1 MRLAVALAVLLP
13 PSGTS
18 SMRHAVARR
27 PALLRPLAALLGATT
42 TLPPRAAHASTDVVV
57 RVMDSDRVKLERA
70 GVVRL
75 AGVQTPTRDVPVC
88 YNREPG
94 VKTRG
99 MLSRGAKVEVEL
111 SSGDANIV
119 VGGKSVS
126 ETLVREGFAY
136 ATPRRRRASDGDD
149 YLASA
154 LADAQ
159 AAAKRDQRGLWRP
172 CGDASP
178 VVPVATFDDIDFQ
191 PTPTK
196 DYGDAPA
203 KYKSC
208 AEFEFYEDALAIFER
223 APESVRK
230 RLDRDGDGVPCPGLP
245 HTTDQER
252 YRFKKR
258 AEASS

>member
-1 MRLAVALAVLLP
+1 MAF
-13 PSGTS
+13 G
-18 SMRHAVARR
+18 
-27 PALLRPLAALLGATT
+27 LRPLSSAAG
-42 TLPPRAAHASTDVVV
+42 RDNNSAAARCARSTDVVV

-75 AGVQTPTRDVPVC
+75 AGVRTPTRDVPVC

-149 YLASA
+149 YLGSA

-172 CGDASP
+172 TVTPAGGTGSDLR
-178 VVPVATFDDIDFQ
+178 DIDFQ
-191 PTPTK
+191 PTPT
-196 DYGDAPA
+196 
-203 KYKSC
+203 SC
-208 AEFEFYEDALAIFER
+208 AMHRPNTGLAPSSSFMKDALAIFER
-223 APESVRK
+223 AP
-230 RLDRDGDGVPCPGLP
+230 D
-245 HTTDQER
+245 
-252 YRFKKR
+252 
-258 AEASS
+258 

>member
-13 PSGTS
+13 PSGAS
-18 SMRHAVARR
+18 SMRSIIGRR

-42 TLPPRAAHASTDVVV
+42 LPAHASTDVVV

-75 AGVQTPTRDVPVC
+75 AGVRTPTRDVPVC

-99 MLSRGAKVEVEL
+99 MLSRGAKVEVEADG
-111 SSGDANIV
+111 GDANIV

-126 ETLVREGFAY
+126 ETLVREGYAY
-136 ATPRRRRASDGDD
+136 ATPRRRREADGD
-149 YLASA
+149 YLASV
-154 LADAQ
+154 LAEAQ
-159 AAAKRDQRGLWRP
+159 EAAKRDQRGLWRP
-172 CGDASP
+172 CGGASP

-196 DYGDAPA
+196 DYGDAPT

>member
-42 TLPPRAAHASTDVVV
+42 LPAHASTDVVV

-75 AGVQTPTRDVPVC
+75 AGVRTPTRDVPVC

-99 MLSRGAKVEVEL
+99 MLSRGAKVEVEADG
-111 SSGDANIV
+111 GDANIV

-126 ETLVREGFAY
+126 ETLVREGYAY
-136 ATPRRRRASDGDD
+136 ATPRRRRESDGD
-149 YLASA
+149 YLASV
-154 LADAQ
+154 LAEAQ
-159 AAAKRDQRGLWRP
+159 EAAKRDQRGLWRP
-172 CGDASP
+172 CDATSAP

-191 PTPTK
+191 PT
-196 DYGDAPA
+196 
-203 KYKSC
+203 
-208 AEFEFYEDALAIFER
+208 R
-223 APESVRK
+223 
-230 RLDRDGDGVPCPGLP
+230 
-245 HTTDQER
+245 
-252 YRFKKR
+252 
-258 AEASS
+258 

>member
-1 MRLAVALAVLLP
+1 
-13 PSGTS
+13 
-18 SMRHAVARR
+18 MRHAVARR
-27 PALLRPLAALLGATT
+27 AWLRPLAALLGTTT
-42 TLPPRAAHASTDVVV
+42 TLPPLDARASTDVVV

-75 AGVQTPTRDVPVC
+75 AGVRTPTRDVPAC

-111 SSGDANIV
+111 NSDDANIV

-126 ETLVREGFAY
+126 ETLVREGYAY
-136 ATPRRRRASDGDD
+136 ATPRRRREADGDD

-154 LADAQ
+154 LAEAQ
-159 AAAKRDQRGLWRP
+159 EAAKRDQRGLWRP

-196 DYGDAPA
+196 DYGDAPSR
-203 KYKSC
+203 YRSC
-208 AEFEFYEDALAIFER
+208 AEFEYYEDALAIFER

>member
-13 PSGTS
+13 PSGAS
-18 SMRHAVARR
+18 SMRSIIGRR
-27 PALLRPLAALLGATT
+27 PALLRPLAALLGATPM
-42 TLPPRAAHASTDVVV
+42 LPAHASTDVVV
-57 RVMDSDRVKLERA
+57 RVMDADRVKLERA

-75 AGVQTPTRDVPVC
+75 AGVRTPTRDVPVC

-94 VKTRG
+94 VKARAMLPRG
-99 MLSRGAKVEVEL
+99 TKVNVEDVN
-111 SSGDANIV
+111 GDADV
-119 VGGKSVS
+119 VAGGKSVS
-126 ETLVREGFAY
+126 ETLVREGYAY
-136 ATPRRRRASDGDD
+136 ATPRRRRASDGED
-149 YLASA
+149 YLGSV
-154 LADAQ
+154 LAEAE

-172 CGDASP
+172 CGAAAP
-178 VVPVATFDDIDFQ
+178 TVPVATFDDIDFQ

-208 AEFEFYEDALAIFER
+208 AEFEYYEDALAIFER

-245 HTTDQER
+245 HTTDRER

-258 AEASS
+258 PDVT

>member
-1 MRLAVALAVLLP
+1 
-13 PSGTS
+13 
-18 SMRHAVARR
+18 
-27 PALLRPLAALLGATT
+27 
-42 TLPPRAAHASTDVVV
+42 
-57 RVMDSDRVKLERA
+57 
-70 GVVRL
+70 L
-75 AGVQTPTRDVPVC
+75 AGVRTPTRDVPVC

-99 MLSRGAKVEVEL
+99 MLSRGAKVELEVDD
-111 SSGDANIV
+111 GDANIV

-126 ETLVREGFAY
+126 ETLVREGYAY
-136 ATPRRRRASDGDD
+136 ATPRRRREADGDD

-154 LADAQ
+154 LAEAQ
-159 AAAKRDQRGLWRP
+159 EAAKRDQRGLWRP

-208 AEFEFYEDALAIFER
+208 AEFEYYEDALAIFER

>member
-13 PSGTS
+13 PSGAS
-18 SMRHAVARR
+18 SMRSIIGRR

-42 TLPPRAAHASTDVVV
+42 LPAHASTDVVV

-75 AGVQTPTRDVPVC
+75 AGVRTPTRDVPVC

-99 MLSRGAKVEVEL
+99 MLSRGAKVEVEADG
-111 SSGDANIV
+111 GDANIV

-126 ETLVREGFAY
+126 ETLVREGYAY
-136 ATPRRRRASDGDD
+136 ATPRRRRESDGD
-149 YLASA
+149 YLASV
-154 LADAQ
+154 LAEAQ
-159 AAAKRDQRGLWRP
+159 EAAKRDQRGLWRP
-172 CGDASP
+172 CDATSAP

-245 HTTDQER
+245 HTTDRER

>member
-1 MRLAVALAVLLP
+1 M
-13 PSGTS
+13 
-18 SMRHAVARR
+18 
-27 PALLRPLAALLGATT
+27 
-42 TLPPRAAHASTDVVV
+42 
-57 RVMDSDRVKLERA
+57 A
-70 GVVRL
+70 GVR
-75 AGVQTPTRDVPVC
+75 TPTRDVPVC

-94 VKTRG
+94 VKARAMLPRG
-99 MLSRGAKVEVEL
+99 TKVNVEDVN
-111 SSGDANIV
+111 GDADV
-119 VGGKSVS
+119 VAGGKSVS
-126 ETLVREGFAY
+126 ETLVREGYAY

-149 YLASA
+149 YLGSA
-154 LADAQ
+154 LAEAQ
-159 AAAKRDQRGLWRP
+159 EAAKRDQRGLWRP

-208 AEFEFYEDALAIFER
+208 AEFEYYEDALAIFER

>member
-1 MRLAVALAVLLP
+1 
-13 PSGTS
+13 
-18 SMRHAVARR
+18 MRHAIARR
-27 PALLRPLAALLGATT
+27 PALLRPLAALLGAATT
-42 TLPPRAAHASTDVVV
+42 TLPARPARAATDVVV
-57 RVMDSDRVKLERA
+57 RVMDADRVKLERA

-75 AGVQTPTRDVPVC
+75 AGVRTPTRDVPVC

-99 MLSRGAKVEVEL
+99 MLSRGAKVELEADG
-111 SSGDANIV
+111 GDANIV

-126 ETLVREGFAY
+126 ETLVREGYAY
-136 ATPRRRRASDGDD
+136 ATPRRRRASDGED
-149 YLASA
+149 YLGSV

-159 AAAKRDQRGLWRP
+159 EAAKRDQRGLWRP
-172 CGDASP
+172 CDATSAP

-191 PTPTK
+191 PTPTR

-223 APESVRK
+223 APESARK